1 MIILNY
7 FIYYFIIIPISLL
20 PFRVLY
26 FLSDVL
32 FFVLY
37 YLVGY
42 RKKVVLE
49 NLHNSFPEK
58 SEMEINHIALLFYK
72 HLCDIMV
79 ETIKSFTISDK
90 SISLRMILLNPE
102 LLNKFFDN
110 EKSIILAGGHYNNW
124 EWIATAIDKQIKH
137 QTIGLYLPL
146 SNLFF
151 DKKMRESRSK
161 FGLILASTRKVKA
174 VFDEYKNHLT
184 ATIFAVDQSP
194 GHPGKSYWL
203 KFLNQD
209 TPALFGAEKY
219 AKDYDYPV
227 LYGTINK
234 VKRGH
239 YTFQFST
246 ITEHPRDTAH
256 GYIIETVTK
265 LIEEQI
271 IKEPQYWLWTHRRW
285 KHKRETPESKINIH

>member
-26 FLSDVL
+26 FLSDML

-37 YLVGY
+37 YFVGY
-42 RKKVVLE
+42 RKRVVLE

-58 SEMEINHIALLFYK
+58 SEKEINLIALLFYK

-90 SISLRMILLNPE
+90 SISKRMILLNPE
-102 LLNKFFDN
+102 LLNKFFDDK
-110 EKSIILAGGHYNNW
+110 KSIILAGGHYNNW
-124 EWIATAIDKQIKH
+124 EWIATSIDKQIKH

-151 DKKMRESRSK
+151 DMKMRESRSK
-161 FGLILASTRKVKA
+161 FGLILASTRKVKT

-184 ATIFAVDQSP
+184 ATIFAMDQSP

-209 TPALFGAEKY
+209 TPTLFGAEKY
-219 AKDYDYPV
+219 AKDYNYPV
-227 LYGTINK
+227 LYGTIHK

-265 LIEEQI
+265 LIEEEI
-271 IKEPQYWLWTHRRW
+271 IREPQYWLWTHRRW
-285 KHKRETPESKINIH
+285 KHKKESSETQMNIH